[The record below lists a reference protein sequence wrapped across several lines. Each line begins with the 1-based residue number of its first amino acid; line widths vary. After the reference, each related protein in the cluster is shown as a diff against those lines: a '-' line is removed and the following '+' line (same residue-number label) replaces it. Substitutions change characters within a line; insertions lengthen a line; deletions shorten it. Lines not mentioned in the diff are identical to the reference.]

1 MLHITSLDD
10 GLDIFK
16 ALGSDVRIEIIK
28 LLIENKEMNMNELAA
43 KLNITNGALT
53 GHIKKLEACGI
64 VNTSNDSSGHG
75 NQKICTL
82 HLDKILIDLDAPEE
96 AQNVYNAELQVGHY
110 CNYEVY
116 PTCGLATASHLIGEV
131 DDTRYFAHPDRYNAD
146 ILWFSKGFVEYE
158 IPNFIPGSQK
168 ITQILI
174 SAELS
179 SEAPGINNVWPS
191 DISFYLND
199 VCIGTW
205 TSPGDFGDVR
215 GIFTPDWWFPN
226 WNQYGLLKML
236 VINKKGTFIDG
247 LQISDVTI
255 RDFNLDYRSSMKL
268 RMAVMTMQSTLED
281 SRFSVNLSVIMDR
294 ILKSALITHQLKNN
308 FIKKGL
314 CMLFLHAKAFLT
326 SIHYTRFPILFAQNA
341 TPSLRSP
348 HNRIV
353 SHFRCAS
360 QPQ

>member
-1 MLHITSLDD
+1 M
-10 GLDIFK
+10 
-16 ALGSDVRIEIIK
+16 
-28 LLIENKEMNMNELAA
+28 
-43 KLNITNGALT
+43 
-53 GHIKKLEACGI
+53 
-64 VNTSNDSSGHG
+64 
-75 NQKICTL
+75 
-82 HLDKILIDLDAPEE
+82 
-96 AQNVYNAELQVGHY
+96 
-110 CNYEVY
+110 
-116 PTCGLATASHLIGEV
+116 

-268 RMAVMTMQSTLED
+268 RMAVNDNAEHVGGLTI
-281 SRFSVNLSVIMDR
+281 FG
-294 ILKSALITHQLKNN
+294 KSFGNYGQDIKVSINYAPMKNN
-308 FIKKGL
+308 FIKKGFA
-314 CMLFLHAKAFLT
+314 CYFPMQNLFT
-326 SIHYTRFPILFAQNA
+326 GIHYTRFPILFAQNA